1 MKAQIN
7 IIELITVLIAIFVA
21 FGVLFSGFSYKNKW
35 GETNLIIASRDL
47 ILTMDRIGKLYNYS
61 FGVESLSS
69 FLDKFSS
76 LNKTNLIAWSET
88 RGALPQYII
97 VACNCTKEQINEM
110 NFWYSRLKINDRNIS
125 LIFLQSSLDS
135 IPTETDVLLIR
146 DYKNLG
152 KYYNNFKDCLSRGI
166 GIVEMMDFSNANE
179 VNGDEVQ
186 KKIFGL
192 NFADV
197 YSDTIS
203 YSNLTIPEDS
213 SDITYQPYKNFYHVP
228 LPILTS
234 SSENLPNCNYQP
246 SAEGKI
252 RINNTNY
259 TFWICDES
267 SVWFDT
273 DGDGLNDT
281 KVSLGGNVEING
293 YNFTLSYIN
302 DNEGIAISFRPKFNF
317 SDFLSKDGNVNLINP
332 NDGNEKR
339 ILVKAIGSREYP
351 AVILNT
357 VFGSRTAW
365 IPNFDR
371 RIANDE
377 EKELL
382 LSLLLWASKKEVKQI
397 GGVIKSG
404 LSSSYINVKNK
415 DIYEVYSFSLILA
428 HPY

>member
-7 IIELITVLIAIFVA
+7 IIELITVLIAIFIA
-21 FGVLFSGFSYKNKW
+21 FGVLFSRFSYKNKW
-35 GETNLIIASRDL
+35 GEASLIIASRDL

-61 FGVESLSS
+61 FGIEPLSS
-69 FLDKFSS
+69 FLDKFPS

-88 RGALPQYII
+88 RGALPQYVI
-97 VACNCTKEQINEM
+97 VACNCTQQQINEM
-110 NFWYSRLKINDRNIS
+110 NFWYSRLKINDRSII
-125 LIFLQSSLDS
+125 LIFLQSSLEN

-146 DYKNLG
+146 DYKNLS
-152 KYYNNFKDCLSRGI
+152 KYYNNFRDYLSRGI
-166 GIVEMMDFSNANE
+166 GIVEMMDFSNEDE

-192 NFADV
+192 NFTDV
-197 YSDTIS
+197 YPDAIS
-203 YSNLTIPEDS
+203 YSNLTIPEKS

-228 LPILTS
+228 LPILNS
-234 SSENLPNCNYQP
+234 SSENLPDCKYKP
-246 SAEGKI
+246 SAKGNI
-252 RINNTNY
+252 TINNINY

-267 SVWFDT
+267 TVWFDT

-281 KVSLGGNVEING
+281 KASLGETLEING

-302 DNEGIAISFRPKFNF
+302 GNESIAISFRPKFTF
-317 SDFLSKDGNVNLINP
+317 SDFLSKGGNVVLIQP

-339 ILVKAIGSREYP
+339 VLVKAVGSREYP
-351 AVILNT
+351 AAILNT
-357 VFGSRTAW
+357 VFGSRAAW

-371 RIANDE
+371 RSVNDE